1 MKKIIAILI
10 LAVGFTLT
18 TQAQK
23 GKRNKLEKLTVKQQT
38 ELAVKKMT
46 LQLDLTASQQ
56 REIKPLLAE
65 KITIRKTMHKKRKAM
80 KENGQK
86 RQELSANERFEKKS
100 KMLDRKI
107 AFKAEMKRVLNK
119 QQYERFEKMCAR
131 KKHKVKKKMK
141 NRKHKKGSKQSHKE
155 HEEKS

>member
-1 MKKIIAILI
+1 MKKTIVLLI

-65 KITIRKTMHKKRKAM
+65 KITKRKTMHEKRKAM

-86 RQELSANERFEKKS
+86 RKELSANERFEKKS

-107 AFKAEMKRVLNK
+107 AFKAEMKRVLNI

-131 KKHKVKKKMK
+131 KTHKVKRKM
-141 NRKHKKGSKQSHKE
+141 KHKKSSKQNHKE
-155 HEEKS
+155 HEERL